1 MRWDHRPLYLRR
13 ARGALDGFYARR
25 FLHPHFDAIGEGCT
39 FGLPYFVQVMGPNI
53 SLGNHVHVG
62 AVLDNPTRLTVWP
75 IEPGLG
81 RIHIGDYAVIN
92 PGARISAGVS
102 IELGKNA
109 LLASNVYIT
118 DADWHGHYDR
128 VYSRGGSGKV
138 VIEDNV
144 WLGEGVL
151 VGKAVRIG
159 KNSIVGAGSI
169 VLRDVPDNCIAA
181 GNPARVVREL
191 DPNGVFVSRSHVL
204 ADPEKYRRDAEAL
217 ERELTRH
224 NTLRG
229 FLRYVLSPRNTD

>member
-1 MRWDHRPLYLRR
+1 MRWEHRPLYLRR
-13 ARGALDGFYARR
+13 ARNSLDAWYARR
-25 FLHPHFDAIGEGCT
+25 YVHPHFDSLGEGCT

-53 SLGNHVHVG
+53 SLGKHVHVG
-62 AVLDNPTRLTVWP
+62 GVLDNPTRLTVWP
-75 IEPGLG
+75 IEPGQG

-92 PGARISAGVS
+92 PGARISSGVS

-109 LLASNVYIT
+109 VLASNVYIT

-128 VYSRGGSGKV
+128 VYSRGGHGKV

-144 WLGEGVL
+144 WLSEGVL
-151 VGKAVRIG
+151 VGKGVRIG

-204 ADPEKYRRDAEAL
+204 TDPEKYHREIAEF
-217 ERELTRH
+217 EKELTQH

-229 FLRYVLSPRNTD
+229 WLRYVFAPRNTD